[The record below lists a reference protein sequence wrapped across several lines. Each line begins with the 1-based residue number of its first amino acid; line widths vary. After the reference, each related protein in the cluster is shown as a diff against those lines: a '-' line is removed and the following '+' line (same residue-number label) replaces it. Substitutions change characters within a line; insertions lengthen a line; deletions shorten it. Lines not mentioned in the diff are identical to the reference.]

1 MDESVAD
8 HQFDEAAFDRKWPA
22 EEYEIITDTTTIKLE
37 KKLGVVVRLN
47 LGKSIVKGPGSKFFL
62 PMPLPAGCSMSE
74 LTDAADQHLGTLKW
88 RRKPCAVVTSTSAPL
103 MIRERPQSLEPTP
116 DDADGLIAES
126 LKGIATT
133 NLVKLAPDTGEWPLQ
148 KALFRVALKIV
159 KRQPR
164 SRAGRP
170 RTEPRAAPPAPDRF
184 AVALLLDVVV
194 EAEKVPAE
202 KRARQG
208 EPDAEEASRRLV
220 GKQAKTSKA
229 TTPPSSVTVRVG
241 ASVAT
246 GRNDA
251 LTVAATGWLVTF
263 DLPVPPLTM
272 GSADDFHV
280 VTVELVSPRF
290 SITYFKL
297 KALEAVIKQ
306 NSLLAKTAAGGLER
320 AAITRCRG
328 VGLWPP
334 AGH

>member
-133 NLVKLAPDTGEWPLQ
+133 NLVKLAPDTGEWP
-148 KALFRVALKIV
+148 
-159 KRQPR
+159 
-164 SRAGRP
+164 S
-170 RTEPRAAPPAPDRF
+170 
-184 AVALLLDVVV
+184 
-194 EAEKVPAE
+194 
-202 KRARQG
+202 
-208 EPDAEEASRRLV
+208 
-220 GKQAKTSKA
+220 
-229 TTPPSSVTVRVG
+229 
-241 ASVAT
+241 
-246 GRNDA
+246 
-251 LTVAATGWLVTF
+251 
-263 DLPVPPLTM
+263 
-272 GSADDFHV
+272 
-280 VTVELVSPRF
+280 
-290 SITYFKL
+290 
-297 KALEAVIKQ
+297 
-306 NSLLAKTAAGGLER
+306 
-320 AAITRCRG
+320 
-328 VGLWPP
+328 
-334 AGH
+334 